1 MIMYNNPPN
10 DPVDTVETAFG
21 ILETVLENEGATLT
35 SLSNELGIA
44 KSTVHRHV
52 QTLVYREYLVHEDGQ
67 YHIGLRFLEYGKHAQ
82 TRKHGYQMVAE
93 KVRDLA
99 VETDERAQFM
109 VEEFGQA
116 VYVYREIGSRA
127 VQTDPGVGRRI
138 PIHTTS
144 AGKAILAHI
153 PREQVETIIE
163 RRGLPA
169 VTEYTTTDRET
180 LFEELEQIR
189 ERGFSINRQ
198 ENVVGLHAVGAP
210 VTGPEGD
217 VLGALSIS
225 GPSHRLK
232 GDQLENEVPDLLLG
246 TVNELEL
253 NVFYS

>member
-1 MIMYNNPPN
+1 MMFQDPPN
-10 DPVDTVETAFG
+10 DPVDTVATAFE

-35 SLSNELGIA
+35 TLSAELGVT
-44 KSTVHRHV
+44 KSTVHRHL
-52 QTLVYREYLVHEDGQ
+52 QTLVYREYLVREGDE
-67 YHIGLRFLEYGKHAQ
+67 YHVSLRFLEYGKHAQ
-82 TRKHGYQMVAE
+82 NRKRGYRMAAE
-93 KVRDLA
+93 KVRELA

-116 VYVYREIGSRA
+116 VYVHREIGSHA
-127 VQTDPGVGRRI
+127 VQTDPGVGKRI

-144 AGKAILAHI
+144 AGKAILAHM
-153 PREQVETIIE
+153 PRERVELIFE
-163 RRGLPA
+163 RRGLEA
-169 VTEYTTTDRET
+169 TTEHTTTDPAT
-180 LFEELEQIR
+180 LFEEFERIR

-210 VTGPEGD
+210 VIGPEGD

-232 GDQLENEVPDLLLG
+232 GERLETEVSDLLLG

-253 NVFYS
+253 NIFHA